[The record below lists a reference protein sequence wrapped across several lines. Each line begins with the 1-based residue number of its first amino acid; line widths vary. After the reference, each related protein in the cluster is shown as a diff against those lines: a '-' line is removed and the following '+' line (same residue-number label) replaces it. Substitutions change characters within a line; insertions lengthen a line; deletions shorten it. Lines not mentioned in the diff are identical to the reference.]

1 MFDSDRCAQLLLFIR
16 FAVGNERKFIIQ
28 PSQEVIDDAL
38 VGKNDLGEAI
48 KGIFGGGSDEKNQ
61 GNADDIIV
69 SETNEAKSND
79 DSEKSEGSSDVAK
92 VDMTVEQI
100 NMVEQIKFQPMT
112 MKQFLLIG
120 IHV

>member
-1 MFDSDRCAQLLLFIR
+1 
-16 FAVGNERKFIIQ
+16 
-28 PSQEVIDDAL
+28 
-38 VGKNDLGEAI
+38 LGEAI

-92 VDMTVEQI
+92 VDMTVE
-100 NMVEQIKFQPMT
+100 
-112 MKQFLLIG
+112 
-120 IHV
+120 